1 MLKVIFY
8 LKAGK
13 FNKSGESPIY
23 ARISY
28 KKQSITMAS
37 GKSILKE
44 RWQFTDNLRSVLK
57 LEKEKVIKNALDL
70 FLIGMEKK
78 FNELLKIDQDFSLQ
92 LLKDEFKGETVVKEN
107 CVSLIEIMNK
117 HNEFFKKKVNAGERS
132 KASYQKYERAKD
144 LLITFMTKQYGIQ
157 DIPLFEVNS
166 AYVYNLESFLKYDS
180 RFKGKTGIKNN
191 SVVKYMRMY
200 KTACKY
206 SIRMGIIEKDP
217 FNLYDGKLHVTDA
230 VFLTQEELNLIESK
244 KFSAQRLEK
253 VKDVFLFSCYTGYA
267 PVDAANLTSNN
278 ISSDGKDNLW
288 IMTNRAK
295 TTIRANVPILPPT
308 LAIISTSKIPMYKI
322 DEEIEIKNFI
332 EVPDDA
338 VVAAKENLIKNYLE
352 KLILDKNTFT
362 SNKETFFHLLRKYL
376 ETDKAAIE
384 EIVFNSNITRN
395 FHSYLA
401 HNSDISLTPLSL
413 SIEETLRSRTEEQRK
428 KLKEFSYKFHNSIDR
443 IKEMNDIPA
452 YKRMGIEL
460 DEIKPS
466 DYPVAQVIISVDPR
480 ELNELSIIQPLEK
493 PVNKPLVK
501 K

>member
-28 KKQSITMAS
+28 KKQSITMAA

-70 FLIGMEKK
+70 FLLGMEKK

-92 LLKDEFKGETVVKEN
+92 LLKDEFKGETAVKEDS
-107 CVSLIEIMNK
+107 VSIIEIMNR
-117 HNEFFKKKVNAGERS
+117 HNEFFKRKVDAGERS

-157 DIPLFEVNS
+157 DISLSEVNS
-166 AYVYNLESFLKYDS
+166 AYVYNLEAFLKYDS
-180 RFKGKTGIKNN
+180 SFKGKIGIQNN

-206 SIRMGIIEKDP
+206 SIRMGIIDKDP
-217 FNLYDGKLHVTDA
+217 FNVYDGKLHVTDA
-230 VFLTQEELNLIESK
+230 IFLTQEELNLIENK
-244 KFSAQRLEK
+244 KFSVKRLEK

-278 ISSDGKDNLW
+278 ISSDGNDNLW

-295 TTIRANVPILPPT
+295 TAIRANVPILPPT
-308 LAIISTSKIPMYKI
+308 LAIINKYRNMQIGLIPKLSNQKMNAYLKEIADLCGI
-322 DEEIEIKNFI
+322 DKHLTWYVARHTFATTVTLGNGIRIENVSAMMGHTNIKQTQHY
-332 EVPDDA
+332 
-338 VVAAKENLIKNYLE
+338 AKV
-352 KLILDKNTFT
+352 LDM
-362 SNKETFFHLLRKYL
+362 
-376 ETDKAAIE
+376 
-384 EIVFNSNITRN
+384 NIMEDM
-395 FHSYLA
+395 S
-401 HNSDISLTPLSL
+401 
-413 SIEETLRSRTEEQRK
+413 
-428 KLKEFSYKFHNSIDR
+428 KLKQKYT
-443 IKEMNDIPA
+443 
-452 YKRMGIEL
+452 
-460 DEIKPS
+460 
-466 DYPVAQVIISVDPR
+466 
-480 ELNELSIIQPLEK
+480 
-493 PVNKPLVK
+493 
-501 K
+501 

>member
-13 FNKSGESPIY
+13 FNKNGESPIY

-70 FLIGMEKK
+70 FLIGMGKK

-217 FNLYDGKLHVTDA
+217 FNLYDGKLHVADA

-244 KFSAQRLEK
+244 KFSVQRLEK

-308 LAIISTSKIPMYKI
+308 LAIINKYRNMQIGLIPKLSNQKMNAYLKEIADLCGI
-322 DEEIEIKNFI
+322 DKHLTWYVARHTFATTVTLGNGVRIENVSAMMGHTNIKQTQHY
-332 EVPDDA
+332 
-338 VVAAKENLIKNYLE
+338 AKV
-352 KLILDKNTFT
+352 LD
-362 SNKETFFHLLRKYL
+362 
-376 ETDKAAIE
+376 I
-384 EIVFNSNITRN
+384 NIMEDM
-395 FHSYLA
+395 S
-401 HNSDISLTPLSL
+401 
-413 SIEETLRSRTEEQRK
+413 
-428 KLKEFSYKFHNSIDR
+428 KLKQKYT
-443 IKEMNDIPA
+443 
-452 YKRMGIEL
+452 
-460 DEIKPS
+460 
-466 DYPVAQVIISVDPR
+466 
-480 ELNELSIIQPLEK
+480 
-493 PVNKPLVK
+493 
-501 K
+501 

>member
-28 KKQSITMAS
+28 KKQSITMAA

-70 FLIGMEKK
+70 FLLGMEKK

-92 LLKDEFKGETVVKEN
+92 LLKDEFKGETAVKEDS
-107 CVSLIEIMNK
+107 VSIIEIMNR
-117 HNEFFKKKVNAGERS
+117 HNEFFKRKVDAGERS

-157 DIPLFEVNS
+157 DISLPEVNS
-166 AYVYNLESFLKYDS
+166 AYVYNLEAFLKYDS
-180 RFKGKTGIKNN
+180 SFKGKTGIQNN

-206 SIRMGIIEKDP
+206 SIRMGIIDKDP
-217 FNLYDGKLHVTDA
+217 FNVYDGKLHVTDA
-230 VFLTQEELNLIESK
+230 IFLTQEELNLIENK
-244 KFSAQRLEK
+244 KFSVKRLEK

-278 ISSDGKDNLW
+278 ISSDGNDNLW

-295 TTIRANVPILPPT
+295 TAIRANVPILPPT
-308 LAIISTSKIPMYKI
+308 LAIINKYRNMQIGLIPKLSNQKMNAYLKEIADLCGI
-322 DEEIEIKNFI
+322 DKHLTWYVARHTFATTVTLGNGIRIENVSAMMGHTNIKQTQHY
-332 EVPDDA
+332 
-338 VVAAKENLIKNYLE
+338 AKV
-352 KLILDKNTFT
+352 LDM
-362 SNKETFFHLLRKYL
+362 
-376 ETDKAAIE
+376 
-384 EIVFNSNITRN
+384 NIMEDM
-395 FHSYLA
+395 S
-401 HNSDISLTPLSL
+401 
-413 SIEETLRSRTEEQRK
+413 
-428 KLKEFSYKFHNSIDR
+428 KLKQKYT
-443 IKEMNDIPA
+443 
-452 YKRMGIEL
+452 
-460 DEIKPS
+460 
-466 DYPVAQVIISVDPR
+466 
-480 ELNELSIIQPLEK
+480 
-493 PVNKPLVK
+493 
-501 K
+501 